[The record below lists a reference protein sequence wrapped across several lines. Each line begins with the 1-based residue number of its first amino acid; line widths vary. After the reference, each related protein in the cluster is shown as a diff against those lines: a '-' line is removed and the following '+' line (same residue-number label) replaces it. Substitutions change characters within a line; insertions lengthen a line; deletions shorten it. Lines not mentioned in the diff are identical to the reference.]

1 MLARIFST
9 LVIWIIAVVA
19 IIYGKSYGFTA
30 MIMALS
36 LAVNYEICT
45 LLRKSDYKPI
55 LWYVQVVTILI
66 FACSINNPILPKQM
80 NFCIGDLVF
89 TTALVPLFIMI
100 VKDPY
105 GDYVKHT
112 IAPTVATIFISPFM
126 LKFYALVA
134 SSDSSA
140 YSNTMFA
147 VWIISAAKFSDIGA
161 YVIGCAFGRHKM
173 APTMSPNKTWEGAI
187 GGILSSAV
195 IGATLAWICGKYGIF
210 FKEIT
215 PLVAAIISIPIGMVA
230 IVSDLLESVFK
241 RRMGVKDSG
250 AIIPGIGGAFDLA
263 DSLIL
268 CAPLAYLV
276 FLILVVKASI

>member
-9 LVIWIIAVVA
+9 IVIWAIAVFA
-19 IIYGKSYGFTA
+19 IVYGKSYGFA
-30 MIMALS
+30 SMVMILS

-45 LLRKSDYKPI
+45 LLKKADYKPI
-55 LWYVQVVTILI
+55 LWYAQISTILI
-66 FACSINNPILPKQM
+66 FVCSISSKFLPSPF
-80 NFCIGDLVF
+80 NFYVGDLVF
-89 TTALVPLFIMI
+89 TTALIPLFIII

-105 GDYVKHT
+105 GDYVKQT

-126 LKFYALVA
+126 LKFYVLVA
-134 SSDSSA
+134 STGNG
-140 YSNTMFA
+140 YENIMFA
-147 VWIISAAKFSDIGA
+147 VWIIAATKFSDIGA

-173 APTMSPNKTWEGAI
+173 APTMSPNKTWEGAV

-195 IGATLAWICGKYGIF
+195 IGASFAWICGKYGIF
-210 FKEIT
+210 LKEIT
-215 PLVAAIISIPIGMVA
+215 PIIAALISIPIGMVA

-268 CAPLAYLV
+268 CAPLAYLA
-276 FLILVVKASI
+276 FLVLGIQNSI